1 MELQIQNLTKRYGE
15 KVALDHVSCTLQDGV
30 YGLLG
35 ANGAGKSTLMNIIT
49 GNVQAD
55 QGAVF
60 FNGKNILEPDKEQA
74 FRKCLGYMPQ
84 SPVQYRGFTVEDFL
98 YYMAA
103 LRGMHPRN
111 AKRRIG
117 ELLELLE
124 LTDARTKKMTAL
136 SGGMKQRMMLAQAV
150 LANPK
155 VLILDEPTAGL
166 DPKQRIAVRNLIS
179 RIAFDKIVMIA
190 THVVTD
196 VEFISKEIILL
207 KDGRILKKAE
217 RESLTEE
224 LQGKVFEI
232 QAPLEKLKQI
242 QKDYLVGNLVKERE
256 QIYVRVVA
264 DEKPKEA
271 YIREV
276 KSSLEDVYLY
286 YFRE

>member
-1 MELQIQNLTKRYGE
+1 MELKIQNLSKQYGE
-15 KVALDHVSCTLQDGV
+15 KKALAGVSCTLTDGV

-49 GNVQAD
+49 GNIQAD
-55 QGAVF
+55 E
-60 FNGKNILEPDKEQA
+60 GKVLFEGENILHQEKAQE
-74 FRKCLGYMPQ
+74 FRKYLGYMPQ
-84 SPVQYRGFTVEDFL
+84 TPVQYRGFTVEDFL

-103 LRGMHPRN
+103 LRGMDRKK
-111 AKRRIG
+111 ARTRIR
-117 ELLELLE
+117 ELLSLLELSE
-124 LTDARTKKMTAL
+124 ARNKKMTAL

-179 RIAFDKIVMIA
+179 RIAFHKIVLIA

-207 KDGRILKKAE
+207 KDGQVLKKAE
-217 RESLTEE
+217 RETLTEE
-224 LQGKVFEI
+224 LAGMVYEI
-232 QAPLEKLKQI
+232 QTPIERLREI
-242 QKDYLVGNLVKERE
+242 QKKYLVGNIIKEHNE
-256 QIYVRVVA
+256 VYVRVVA
-264 DEKPKEA
+264 KERPKEEN
-271 YIREV
+271 IRLV
-276 KSSLEDVYLY
+276 RPSLEDVYLY

>member
-1 MELQIQNLTKRYGE
+1 
-15 KVALDHVSCTLQDGV
+15 
-30 YGLLG
+30 
-35 ANGAGKSTLMNIIT
+35 MNIIT

-276 KSSLEDVYLY
+276 KPSLEDVYLY

>member
-1 MELQIQNLTKRYGE
+1 MQLKIQNLSKRYGE
-15 KVALDHVSCTLQDGV
+15 KKALDNVSCTLQDGV

-49 GNVQAD
+49 GNIKAD
-55 QGAVF
+55 SGEVF
-60 FNGKNILEPDKEQA
+60 FNGKNILLPEYEVS

-84 SPVQYRGFTVEDFL
+84 VPVQYRGFTVEDFL
-98 YYMAA
+98 FYMAV
-103 LRGMHPRN
+103 LRGMEKQKAR
-111 AKRRIG
+111 KRIQ
-117 ELLELLE
+117 ELLDMLE
-124 LTDARTKKMTAL
+124 LEDARRKKMTAL

-232 QAPLEKLKQI
+232 QAPIEKLKQI
-242 QKDYLVGNLVKERE
+242 QKDYLVGNLVKERD

-271 YIREV
+271 CIREV
-276 KSSLEDVYLY
+276 KPSLEDVYLY